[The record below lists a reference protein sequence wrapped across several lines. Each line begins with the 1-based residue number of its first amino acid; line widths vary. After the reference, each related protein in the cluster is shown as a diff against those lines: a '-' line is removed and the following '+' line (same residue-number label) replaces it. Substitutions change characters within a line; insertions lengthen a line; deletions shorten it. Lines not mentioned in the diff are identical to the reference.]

1 MSNRKKKKTPG
12 LIATVHFDRKTGEGY
27 TYQKNAQSMREY
39 RQQVKTYRGDVRNSN
54 RRAAQ
59 QLEDYNNYVQQAS
72 NKFNDEALRQSVES
86 KINGMRGRS
95 AATGIT
101 KVVDPLNHANDAQ
114 LSDIQTVNGM
124 KQIVLPEPAKAD
136 DSPLTWVL
144 ESLGSAYMHVNH
156 DLTHPFT
163 ALFLGTNPNYQA
175 NHGGGFNWSQAW
187 HDTSAKDFRS
197 LKPKNLDGGDAISF
211 GQAAVSNP
219 LAIAASKI
227 GTVVGMGSGIKDLEN
242 IAAASNNEERSKAV
256 AFGGSLV
263 GDPTDP
269 AFQEKQKMAAKKAP
283 HFLGMAL
290 DPYSVA
296 SGIEDTAQQ
305 SVGDGL
311 ALLTGALKGARAA
324 ARITPEVRAGI
335 LSNKSVVQ
343 KTEENLAKM
352 DNMFTAGRD
361 GVSDNPLSRMSEFIS
376 KKAQEGKNGNRL
388 AVAEYLKRKDVNL
401 PDGVAEQLVQTK
413 GDREWIDTMILA
425 SAGHQPSIA
434 KLKAGRPADHAQFVS
449 RSESTKAQLVANRVY
464 LPGGSIPEDMVA
476 VGSKGGA
483 DGGTLIGNY
492 KGAKAEGASGFGNA
506 GPTRYMRD
514 STSGKLVPVVPEP
527 DLFWGKIRNKAADIT
542 HIDRLAEAPKDPVMS
557 VPKVGDNFLTDTGKA
572 YHADTQFAPEFSR
585 LLREDPAFR
594 DGYIRARANIEPD
607 LAQSLHLGTNAELS
621 VIGKGLK
628 GKFGSKVP
636 GWWRLQSKTSEK
648 MASGMARN
656 TFRFAG
662 DHTGNLL
669 GGKDSTYGTVEYHQ
683 GGKFD
688 YPIAVQR
695 WSLREKPKGILIHEG
710 VGIDD
715 TIPEVKAVMN
725 SVPSLRT
732 AEDAMWKDEWL
743 SRFAR
748 NLHSPDGLK
757 ATKEAFEKEMVQ
769 RIASKHAPR
778 FLEKQGLKE
787 GDKGYEQAYQAF
799 VDDKVHG
806 AEILH
811 SQQGDAVRQYVND
824 GGFMWD
830 TQSNGMHLSPQLANQ
845 LETGT
850 PLLPMKLVDEQMA
863 EAVKGDGTWVTKSLH
878 KTGDTAYA
886 LNEGFQAVWRPLT
899 LLRAAYPVRN
909 TIEGFSRVL
918 AFVGAH
924 AVMNQMA
931 DTAGS
936 AATNVG
942 RSVLRKTR
950 ISKATEA
957 VTADATA
964 VANRRTIF
972 EAAKR
977 ELDDMAIGSPEHI
990 AHAADLYDIERAL
1003 KAEQAQLTKSETKLT
1018 KASSWK
1024 HMGQSEGDP
1033 FYGKV
1038 GDAAWLRAGNQATW
1052 DRMALSTT
1060 DARQVKMRDRVQI
1073 NNTKVTL
1080 DDGIDTY
1087 TSSMNDLI
1095 NHVLVDNRVTQ
1106 MRLDPSVTATDFQQ
1120 WFLKHPDA
1128 RNELMNHQ
1136 ALGLDVF
1143 NPDSLKAWFEDGRA
1157 NLLETIPD
1165 ESLRESIRTATGPI
1179 GAGRIRSFVEQYK
1192 DTLPPINGNKIVAQ
1206 HGIKRSG
1213 RRWMKDFVGKMFHA
1227 VGSMPEQN
1235 LVRGPY
1241 YQARWSEY
1249 LDLAART
1256 LGKDATRDDW
1266 GRAYMEAHRY
1276 ATRKMNKDLYT
1287 IVRQKNL
1294 TGLVEHVSPF
1304 WTAQINTLATWPR
1317 ILWENPKAIAGIA
1330 KAYVRAREGGFVD
1343 DQGWFHPVPGLKI
1356 GDGPGAL
1363 DIKIPFSNV
1372 LSVFAGHLN
1381 QETSSMVAL
1390 ATGDDSEK
1398 PGFLS
1403 QMISSIF
1410 PSPGPI
1416 MSAAGSL
1423 EQNHEML
1430 RGLGVSDAILDPIHR
1445 WLNPYG
1451 PSSDLRIWDKLV
1463 PGYVRTTIDA
1473 LDTNSDAARTTQV
1486 QILGV
1491 ETWKY
1496 QHGLRKDMPTP
1507 EEIVSKGQ
1515 KIMLALA
1522 LGQWSMPGS
1531 PRKVSPLQPMLDQW
1545 YKMQRLYGTTEAHA
1559 RWNDMYGDDFL
1570 ALTSVTGTEKVTG
1583 LQPNN
1588 ASWRMLKDHPDL
1600 VKKIV
1605 DVSGDPTTIQLLMGN
1620 QGYAQTPDNEY
1631 WAARRNMQHY
1641 KPPGLDTT
1649 AITGK
1654 TPEQMLAEYRLA
1666 DQWRGYRDTIKL
1678 PTDAVKTLLT
1688 KQFGSWDKVPKGL
1701 KADQTKYRNDQLKKF
1716 GKANPEWAA
1725 EWKKGPQKGRL
1736 AIKTLTTITS
1746 DAKFMKQAG
1755 NDPYWS
1761 SVKDF
1766 LEARK
1771 AAKAAV
1777 RGGVPKYGA
1786 STPKQAIK
1794 AIEASSAA
1802 KGYHFSAAS
1811 TAKFEQGIRDKA
1823 HKPGTELWK
1832 QWQLAKYESTVD
1844 RLKRKNVRFADMHDR
1859 WFALEGFDP
1868 NRFS

>member
-1 MSNRKKKKTPG
+1 MVKIRVSNRKKKKP
-12 LIATVHFDRKTGEGY
+12 VPHYSYD
-27 TYQKNAQSMREY
+27 NAAHVTIDNWANRNKQVNANQYNKAVSKFRRQYAAAPQHWNTFVKQS
-39 RQQVKTYRGDVRNSN
+39 N
-54 RRAAQ
+54 A
-59 QLEDYNNYVQQAS
+59 VQQAGMDNYNAS
-72 NKFNDEALRQSVES
+72 QGDALRMSVQNR
-86 KINGMRGRS
+86 INNATQGRG
-95 AATGIT
+95 AAIG
-101 KVVDPLNHANDAQ
+101 VRNAPDGPQMASMN
-114 LSDIQTVNGM
+114 TVNG
-124 KQIVLPEPAKAD
+124 QNIVALPEPAKAD

-156 DLTHPFT
+156 DITHPFT

-227 GTVVGMGSGIKDLEN
+227 GTVVGMGSGIEDLEN

-324 ARITPEVRAGI
+324 ARITPAAKGS
-335 LSNKSVVQ
+335 LLGT
-343 KTEENLAKM
+343 KTAEQATVENLAKM
-352 DNMFTAGRD
+352 RNLFEAGRD
-361 GVSDNPLSRMSEFIS
+361 GVSDNTLSRLSGWIANTKSEEAIT
-376 KKAQEGKNGNRL
+376 KRAQEM
-388 AVAEYLKRKDVNL
+388 NL
-401 PDGVAEQLVQTK
+401 NIPEGVASQLKQAN
-413 GDREWIDTMILA
+413 GEREWIDELLLA
-425 SAGHQPSIA
+425 SANDPTAIA
-434 KLKAGRPADHAQFVS
+434 KLKAGRPSDYAQFMK
-449 RSESTKAQLVANRVY
+449 RDEQLQAKLVANSVY
-464 LPGGSIPEDMVA
+464 VPGGNIPDGMVA
-476 VGSKGGA
+476 SNGKLIAVKGGA
-483 DGGTLIGNY
+483 SR
-492 KGAKAEGASGFGNA
+492 ESASGFGAA
-506 GPTRYMRD
+506 GSTKYMPD
-514 STSGKLVPVVPEP
+514 STTGKLVPVKAP
-527 DLFWGKIRNKAADIT
+527 DGTPAGAI
-542 HIDRLAEAPKDPVMS
+542 PKPD
-557 VPKVGDNFLTDTGKA
+557 GDFLTNTGKL
-572 YHADTQFAPEFSR
+572 YHADTGYAPTFAR
-585 LLREDPAFR
+585 LMRDDPQWRE
-594 DGYIRARANIEPD
+594 GYIRARANADPE
-607 LAQSLHLGTNAELS
+607 LAQSLHLGTNAELD
-621 VIGKGLK
+621 VIGTGAKGIY
-628 GKFGSKVP
+628 GSKIP
-636 GWWRLQSKTSEK
+636 GWWRIQSKASEK
-648 MASGMARN
+648 IAESSGRN
-656 TFRFAG
+656 TFRFAA
-662 DHTGNLL
+662 DHGPGLTGGN
-669 GGKDSTYGTVEYHQ
+669 DSTYGTVSYHQ
-683 GGKFD
+683 GGLSD
-688 YPIAVQR
+688 YLVAVQR
-695 WSLREKPKGILIHEG
+695 WSLREKPKGIIINKG
-710 VGIDD
+710 VGRDD
-715 TIPEVKAVMN
+715 AIPEFVAHVN
-725 SVPSLRT
+725 SIPAFRT
-732 AEDAMWKDEWL
+732 AEDGVWKSEWR
-743 SRFAR
+743 SRLAR
-748 NLHSPDGLK
+748 NLHSPEGIK
-757 ATKEAFEKEMVQ
+757 ATMDAFEIDAVQ
-769 RIASKHAPR
+769 RLAERYAPK
-778 FLEKQGLKE
+778 FLEKQGLKVGDE
-787 GDKGYEQAYQAF
+787 GYDAALKAF
-799 VDDKVHG
+799 MDDKVR
-806 AEILH
+806 ATEILQAQ
-811 SQQGDAVRQYVND
+811 SRGAVSDFVNE
-824 GGFMWD
+824 GGYLWD
-830 TQSNGMHLSPQLANQ
+830 TQSDSMYLSPQLANQ
-845 LETGT
+845 LQTGR
-850 PLLPMKLVDEQMA
+850 PLLPLKLLDEQMKQ
-863 EAVKGDGTWVTKSLH
+863 AVTGDGTWVSKSLH

-899 LLRAAYPVRN
+899 LLRAAYPIRN

-918 AFVGAH
+918 SFVGAH
-924 AVMNQMA
+924 AVMNSMA
-931 DTAGS
+931 ETGEAAVVNAGRKI
-936 AATNVG
+936 G
-942 RSVLRKTR
+942 RGIKARR
-950 ISKATEA
+950 ATEA
-957 VTADATA
+957 LTADAQV
-964 VANRRTIF
+964 VANRRIAL
-972 EAAKR
+972 EAAYR
-977 ELDDMAIGSPEHI
+977 ELDDLVPGSAEHLAMAE
-990 AHAADLYDIERAL
+990 DIRSITSSLDDEMNKL
-1003 KAEQAQLTKSETKLT
+1003 LTSESKLT
-1018 KASSWK
+1018 KAVSYK
-1024 HMGQSEGDP
+1024 HMGQGTGGAFHTKAGE
-1033 FYGKV
+1033 
-1038 GDAAWLRAGNQATW
+1038 AAWLRAGNQATW
-1052 DRMALSTT
+1052 DRMSLGTT
-1060 DARQVKMRDRVQI
+1060 DARQLKMRNRMLVT
-1073 NNTKVTL
+1073 NTKITM
-1080 DDGIDTY
+1080 DDGAETY
-1087 TSSMNDLI
+1087 ARAVDKYV
-1095 NHVLVDNRVTQ
+1095 NHVLVGNRVTQ
-1106 MRLDPSVTATDFQQ
+1106 MRLDPAVTSDDFYK
-1120 WFLKHPDA
+1120 WFIGSKDA
-1128 RNELMNHQ
+1128 RNELAAHQ

-1143 NPDSLKAWFEDGRA
+1143 NEDGVKAWFEDGRA
-1157 NLLETIPD
+1157 NLMQQFPD
-1165 ESLRESIRTATGPI
+1165 PQMRDMIRKAGTPGGVQGPI
-1179 GAGRIRSFVEQYK
+1179 GAGTIRSFVEQYK
-1192 DTLPPINGNKIVAQ
+1192 DVLPPINGDKIVMQDGAT
-1206 HGIKRSG
+1206 RSG

-1249 LDLAART
+1249 LDQIGHT
-1256 LGKDATRDDW
+1256 LPKDAGDDAW
-1266 GRAYMEAHRY
+1266 GKAYMEAHRY

-1372 LSVFAGHLN
+1372 LSVFAGNLN
-1381 QETSSMVAL
+1381 QQTSSVVAM
-1390 ATGDDSEK
+1390 ATGDDSEN
-1398 PGFLS
+1398 PSHLS
-1403 QMISSIF
+1403 QMVSSIF
-1410 PSPGPI
+1410 PGPGPL
-1416 MSAAGSL
+1416 MSALGSL

-1430 RGLGVSDAILDPIHR
+1430 RGLGVPDAILDPIHR

-1451 PSSDLRIWDKLV
+1451 PSSDLRTWDKLV

-1716 GKANPEWAA
+1716 GAANPEWAA

-1736 AIKTLTTITS
+1736 AIKTLTAITS

-1794 AIEASSAA
+1794 AIKASSAA

-1832 QWQLAKYESTVD
+1832 QWQLAKYESAVD